1 MKSVSEV
8 LPLLTTIADG
18 LGKHFG
24 SNCEFVIHDYS
35 RDFESTIVAITNGN
49 VTGRTINQGGTIVG
63 LSVLQ
68 GMEKNDGK
76 FNYFRQTFDGRYI
89 RSSTIY
95 LKNDE
100 GDIVGA
106 FGINLDITDL
116 VRANNFLKDFTRMEE
131 EEKKTETVLFNHV
144 NDLLIS
150 MINDSIAYVGTP
162 VAHMTK
168 QQKIDGIN
176 YLASRGAMHIK
187 NAGEEIAKYYD
198 ISKFTIYNYLN
209 NGGENKEN

>member
-8 LPLLTTIADG
+8 LPLLTAIADG

-49 VTGRTINQGGTIVG
+49 VTGRTVNQGGTIVG